1 MYAGNIMIRNNIY
14 YMPQIKELIKDY
26 SKGTNYNSEVIP
38 TGIDGLDKIIGGLH
52 LGRIHTVAGRPCMG
66 SSAFAITLLRNIG
79 VRSNMP
85 SAMLVSSFG
94 VYDALKRLYATE
106 CGYCSD
112 DDFNRMLAEGD
123 DLEVGSAK
131 RLCEAQEKLK
141 EIGFYPKGKNRLF
154 WGQMRQAPVWIEPM
168 ESKNV
173 DLLVAQ
179 LERLKNDCGV
189 KIVIIDKLDF
199 LTPAAGYNGNHA
211 YMSKLHNAVQRLNI
225 ALVITAGLS
234 HTLEYRGG
242 TMRPRLLDLHGGYYH
257 ETFSSVVMLL
267 YRPEYYHIYED
278 EEGSTQWKAE
288 LIVAKNNYGPIDNI
302 RLTFR
307 RCCSFEEVRLRT

>member
-1 MYAGNIMIRNNIY
+1 
-14 YMPQIKELIKDY
+14 MPQIKELIEDF
-26 SKGTNYNSEVIP
+26 SKGEKDLDKVIP
-38 TGIDGLDKIIGGLH
+38 TGIVCLDEVIGGLH
-52 LGRIHTVAGRPCMG
+52 LGFIHTIAGRPCMG
-66 SSAFAITLLRNIG
+66 TSTFAATLLRNIG
-79 VRSNMP
+79 VYGNTP
-85 SAMLVSSFG
+85 SAMLVSEYG
-94 VYDALKRLYATE
+94 VYNALKRLYSTE
-106 CGYCSD
+106 CGCCSD
-112 DDFNRMLAEGD
+112 DDFNNLLVEGD
-123 DLEVGSAK
+123 GMEDRNVEHL
-131 RLCEAQEKLK
+131 REAQERLK
-141 EIGFYPKGKNRLF
+141 EIGFYPQGENRMF
-154 WGQMRQAPVWIEPM
+154 WKQMSQAPIWIEPM
-168 ESKNV
+168 ETMNI
-173 DLLVAQ
+173 DLLVTQ
-179 LERLKNDCGV
+179 LEHLKNDCGV

-242 TMRPRLLDLHGGYYH
+242 TMRPRLSDLHGGYYH
-257 ETFSSVVMLL
+257 ETFSSVVMFL

-278 EEGSTQWKAE
+278 EEGSTQGKAE

>member
-1 MYAGNIMIRNNIY
+1 
-14 YMPQIKELIKDY
+14 MPQIKELIEDF
-26 SKGTNYNSEVIP
+26 SKGEKDLANIIP
-38 TGIDGLDKIIGGLH
+38 TGIGNLDNVIGGLH
-52 LGRIHTVAGRPCMG
+52 LGSIHTIGGRPCMG
-66 SSAFAITLLRNIG
+66 TSTFAITLLRNIG
-79 VRSNMP
+79 VYGNTP
-85 SAMLVSSFG
+85 SAMLVSEYG
-94 VYDALKRLYATE
+94 VYNALKRLYSTE
-106 CGYCSD
+106 CGCCSD
-112 DDFNRMLAEGD
+112 DDFNNLLVEGD
-123 DLEVGSAK
+123 GMEDRNVEHL
-131 RLCEAQEKLK
+131 REAQERLK
-141 EIGFYPKGKNRLF
+141 EIGFYPQGENRMF
-154 WGQMRQAPVWIEPM
+154 WKQMSQAPIWIEPM
-168 ESKNV
+168 ETMNI
-173 DLLVAQ
+173 DLLVTQ
-179 LERLKNDCGV
+179 LEHLKNDCGV

-278 EEGSTQWKAE
+278 EEGSTQGKAE

>member
-1 MYAGNIMIRNNIY
+1 
-14 YMPQIKELIKDY
+14 MPQIKELIKDY

-38 TGIDGLDKIIGGLH
+38 TGIDSLDKIIGGLH

-85 SAMLVSSFG
+85 SAMLVSAFG

-112 DDFNRMLAEGD
+112 DDFNNLLVEGYGMED
-123 DLEVGSAK
+123 RNVEH
-131 RLCEAQEKLK
+131 LCEAQERLK
-141 EIGFYPKGKNRLF
+141 EIGFYPQGENRMF
-154 WGQMRQAPVWIEPM
+154 WKQMSQAPIWIEPM
-168 ESKNV
+168 ETMNI
-173 DLLVAQ
+173 DLLVTQ
-179 LERLKNDCGV
+179 LEHLKNDCGV

-242 TMRPRLLDLHGGYYH
+242 TMRPRLSDLHGGYYH
-257 ETFSSVVMLL
+257 ETFSSVVMFL
-267 YRPEYYHIYED
+267 YRPEYYRIYED
-278 EEGSTQWKAE
+278 EEGSTQGKAE